1 MTISP
6 DDDALIQKS
15 VVNGDVNGLSVM
27 DWNEF
32 RMSSA
37 MSSVLNGYA
46 DPRMGVYFNPT
57 KVSLDANEGAPGN
70 GGKYNPNDLA
80 HPLVYRGLQN
90 GHSSGEMAHAL
101 NGADVLSRHGERWN
115 SASAR
120 LQYMGKTWEAG
131 WATPSNYM
139 CAAEAYFLRA
149 EGVLL
154 GWNMGGGTAQTYYNL
169 GITNSMWQWEITDPV
184 VITAYINSVNTPI
197 APGDDVNSPPLSTVP
212 VLFGATPAV
221 QREQITL
228 QKWLALYPDG
238 NEAWADVR
246 RANTLKMY
254 PVVHSDNPDL
264 SDPTTQRI
272 RRVNFML
279 SEKQTNGPAV
289 EAAVSLL
296 EGADVITTPLWWDQ
310 N

>member
-1 MTISP
+1 
-6 DDDALIQKS
+6 
-15 VVNGDVNGLSVM
+15 M

-37 MSSVLNGYA
+37 MASVLNGYS
-46 DPRMGVYFNPT
+46 DPRMEVYFNPT
-57 KVSLDANEGAPGN
+57 KLSLEANEAANGGVTGN
-70 GGKYNPNDLA
+70 GANYNASDAA
-80 HPLVYRGLQN
+80 HPLKYRGLQN
-90 GHSSGEMAHAL
+90 GHSSGEMAHPL
-101 NGADVLSRHGERWN
+101 NLADNLSRHGERWN
-115 SASAR
+115 SATAGLSY
-120 LQYMGKTWEAG
+120 LKKSWSAG
-131 WATPSNYM
+131 WAIPCNYM
-139 CAAEAYFLRA
+139 AAAEAYFLRA

-154 GWNMGGGTAQTYYNL
+154 GWNMGGGTAQGYYEQ
-169 GITNSMWQWEITDPV
+169 GITNSMWQWGITDAT
-184 VITAYINSVNTPI
+184 VISNYINSTSTPI
-197 APGDDVNSPPLSTVP
+197 APGDDVSSPPLSTVP
-212 VLFGATPAV
+212 VLFGATPLV

-246 RANTLKMY
+246 RAGTLKLY

-264 SDPTTQRI
+264 PNPTTQHI

-289 EAAVSLL
+289 EAAGALL
-296 EGADVITTPLWWDQ
+296 EGADKITTPLWWDK